1 MAGQRLF
8 LRKAD
13 VGDAALIAAWYNDR
27 ENIKYMNPIIRCKIH
42 TAESLEAELRSAR
55 ECREQLFMVCLKED
69 GRPIGHAGID
79 DIEMDDRRGEI
90 FFLIGERGEQ
100 GKGYGKEIARQLL
113 DLAFTEMHLNTL
125 FATVTVENAASIA
138 VLEKAGFRKIGVRR
152 EYNFIDGR
160 YLDEVFLDI
169 TFGDYLGLRPAEDPV
184 HGSETAVPVPH
195 PELGHHLK
203 IGAHVQPL
211 AAK

>member
-1 MAGQRLF
+1 MAEQRVF

-13 VGDAALIAAWYNDR
+13 VGDAGLIARWYNDR
-27 ENIKYMNPIIRCKIH
+27 ENIKYMSTVVRCKSH
-42 TAESLEAELRSAR
+42 TTESLEAELRSAR

-79 DIEMDDRRGEI
+79 DIDMNDRRGEV
-90 FFLIGERGEQ
+90 FFLIGERSEQ

-125 FATVTVENAASIA
+125 FATVTVENAASLS
-138 VLEKAGFRKIGVRR
+138 VLEWAGFKRIGIRR

-169 TFGDYLGLRPAEDPV
+169 TFSDHLSLRQAEGPV
-184 HGSETAVPVPH
+184 RAGETAIPASH
-195 PELGHHLK
+195 PDVNHHLK
-203 IGAHVQPL
+203 IEVQVQPL